1 MFAGA
6 QVDREHIMKVFK
18 EFDADNSGSLNY
30 AEFQKGLIHMDV
42 NCSQDEFDLLTTEI
56 DNGTAT

>member
-1 MFAGA
+1 
-6 QVDREHIMKVFK
+6 MKVFK